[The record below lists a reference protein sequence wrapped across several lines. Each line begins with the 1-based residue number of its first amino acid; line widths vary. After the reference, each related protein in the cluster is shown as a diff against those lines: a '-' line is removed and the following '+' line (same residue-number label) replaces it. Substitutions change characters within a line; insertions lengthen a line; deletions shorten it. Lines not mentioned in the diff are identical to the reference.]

1 MKVLIADDES
11 IVLEGLQCIIDW
23 ESLGFS
29 ILSLAKNGEET
40 LDKILNLQPDL
51 VVLDIRMPKLTGI
64 EIIQIAREK
73 GFEGHFIILSGYSD
87 FTYAQT
93 AIKYG
98 VDFYLTKPIDEEELE
113 NAVTMVRNFIENEKK
128 TSITFHQYRE
138 NARDTIIRNIITGHQ
153 KDYSNLNLKDFYLS
167 TDLYQVVIY
176 ERYNKED
183 VFQSAWDFA
192 ELLRVSNEDH
202 NTFDPIV
209 IDKHNFVLLK
219 GELATERFER
229 LLSHYAVNPQKGS
242 PLDSLFLA
250 YGRKV
255 YRPEDI
261 VLSYRDS
268 CLLLNRRFFC
278 KPKQYVLGYES
289 LPNASEYT
297 DCISDNLAKQYAAA
311 FSNYIQTQN
320 RSSITELMNEL
331 QQKLF
336 FSIDDVSSIKHFL
349 IDIYLQI
356 KHKISHTYEKLEMP
370 FSTNSS
376 IIDLIESKYYL
387 YEIVEILM
395 EQFEICMN
403 ALGSPSSEGIMDNI
417 LYYINHNYTDNLKL
431 ETIAPLFGYNSAYLG
446 KIFTKQV
453 GESFNSY
460 LDRVRIDHSKELL
473 QKDQL
478 KVYEIAERVGYK
490 NVDYFHKKFKKYV
503 GESPAEYRKHLL

>member
-138 NARDTIIRNIITGHQ
+138 NARDTIIRNIVTGQQ

-278 KPKQYVLGYES
+278 K
-289 LPNASEYT
+289 
-297 DCISDNLAKQYAAA
+297 
-311 FSNYIQTQN
+311 
-320 RSSITELMNEL
+320 
-331 QQKLF
+331 
-336 FSIDDVSSIKHFL
+336 
-349 IDIYLQI
+349 
-356 KHKISHTYEKLEMP
+356 
-370 FSTNSS
+370 
-376 IIDLIESKYYL
+376 YYL
-387 YEIVEILM
+387 YEIVQILM

-403 ALGSPSSEGIMDNI
+403 SLGSPSSEGIMDNI
-417 LYYINHNYTDNLKL
+417 LHYINHNYTDNLKL

-453 GESFNSY
+453 GES
-460 LDRVRIDHSKELL
+460 
-473 QKDQL
+473 
-478 KVYEIAERVGYK
+478 
-490 NVDYFHKKFKKYV
+490 
-503 GESPAEYRKHLL
+503 PAEYRKHLL